1 MRAIWEH
8 LDLNLPNP
16 ARDFNLCFDWAE
28 DEGAQGTKF
37 MSRTMMNGAR
47 TERHLKEL
55 ITLRNTTI
63 FFRK

>member
-37 MSRTMMNGAR
+37 MSRTMMNGHNNCLGQKIR
-47 TERHLKEL
+47 SSKGFLKH
-55 ITLRNTTI
+55 
-63 FFRK
+63 F